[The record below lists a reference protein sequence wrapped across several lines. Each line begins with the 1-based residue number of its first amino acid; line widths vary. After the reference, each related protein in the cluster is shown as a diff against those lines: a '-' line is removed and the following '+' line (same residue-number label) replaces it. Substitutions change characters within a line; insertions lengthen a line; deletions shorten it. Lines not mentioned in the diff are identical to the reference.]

1 MALIKCNECGHE
13 VSDKA
18 SACPNCGCP
27 IEKVP
32 VCKECGQQIPD
43 GVDACSNCGC
53 PIEHVKTA
61 SQEVVDEPKKNKA
74 WIWALAAALFCLIC
88 IGGYYFYSQSKGG
101 NAENENSQESNISMI
116 DDGDYCYQGEW
127 ESKSHAAQ
135 PCKVEF
141 TKKNSTLLNCS
152 YTNLKYDS
160 RIPLTGTIKDGELHF
175 VGNINGEQL
184 VIDLKV
190 DSEGNTLIGE
200 GVDYAHSGDKAKLN
214 LTKTDCSNVDYDSS
228 HTDNQQ
234 NVEKRETDFSTS
246 LGTLNIERVLNA
258 CYQQGVH
265 NAGLYGNPNERI
277 YTPEWRTEEKFKL
290 FWTHNFGIPNNEK
303 AQDVY
308 RQGYERYV
316 QGWDDT
322 VNFQGY

>member
-101 NAENENSQESNISMI
+101 NAENENS
-116 DDGDYCYQGEW
+116 
-127 ESKSHAAQ
+127 
-135 PCKVEF
+135 
-141 TKKNSTLLNCS
+141 
-152 YTNLKYDS
+152 
-160 RIPLTGTIKDGELHF
+160 
-175 VGNINGEQL
+175 
-184 VIDLKV
+184 
-190 DSEGNTLIGE
+190 
-200 GVDYAHSGDKAKLN
+200 
-214 LTKTDCSNVDYDSS
+214 
-228 HTDNQQ
+228 
-234 NVEKRETDFSTS
+234 
-246 LGTLNIERVLNA
+246 
-258 CYQQGVH
+258 
-265 NAGLYGNPNERI
+265 
-277 YTPEWRTEEKFKL
+277 
-290 FWTHNFGIPNNEK
+290 
-303 AQDVY
+303 
-308 RQGYERYV
+308 
-316 QGWDDT
+316 
-322 VNFQGY
+322 